1 MTGITK
7 YYVNL
12 SIASKIS
19 NNNYSTKFL
28 KPGQK
33 SEIHIDPDKVPNI
46 MNMYKES
53 RVCNSQVIELAAVL
67 KLDTLPGTKKELTKN
82 SENPAPETS
91 SALPLTNKSSE
102 QDLDNM
108 HDKSL
113 EQETQ
118 KELDLEKLPKYNYQA
133 LPRILITGFDD
144 DETIK
149 YLRLTQKIKHCKIAK
164 SMSSCTHLVTNGIKR
179 TVKFLSSLNVCSYIL
194 NKNWILDSFEL
205 NNSEIINFTEAS
217 NVELCEKILKRD
229 LKQRQE
235 NLENSEPAQSQLD
248 ETNLAEKAK
257 NLNLLDYYTL
267 KDPINE
273 EKYNVKLQD
282 ILKQRRYNQLKNYKQ
297 SFLLTNYIIATTPNI
312 KPNLDLLSPI
322 ILSAGGSILSKL
334 PTMDELIRYHDSLE
348 NLDMNNNT
356 RAKSIEDSNVNFLQN
371 EKFGIQLIDAPQ
383 NTVLNTNLK
392 QKKIIILAS
401 LEDEN
406 YWG

>member
-1 MTGITK
+1 
-7 YYVNL
+7 
-12 SIASKIS
+12 
-19 NNNYSTKFL
+19 
-28 KPGQK
+28 
-33 SEIHIDPDKVPNI
+33 